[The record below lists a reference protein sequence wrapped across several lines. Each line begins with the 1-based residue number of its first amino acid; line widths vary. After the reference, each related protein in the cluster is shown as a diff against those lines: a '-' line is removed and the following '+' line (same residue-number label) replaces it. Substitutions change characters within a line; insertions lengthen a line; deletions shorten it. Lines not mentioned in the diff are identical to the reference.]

1 MMVRDGSKPAFA
13 YKRSTLPGDVTI
25 VEGTKPMSVGPHRI
39 TADFAYD
46 GGGMGMGGLLTLKVD
61 GVSVGKARIEHTAVM
76 LFSCEGADIGH
87 DTETQVL
94 AESRSEE
101 SRVGK
106 ASVRTC
112 RARC

>member
-61 GVSVGKARIEHTAVM
+61 GVSVGKARIEPTALV
-76 LFSCEGADIGH
+76 LFRLEGAAIGH
-87 DTETQVL
+87 DTTKIG
-94 AESRSEE
+94 RT
-101 SRVGK
+101 
-106 ASVRTC
+106 TC
-112 RARC
+112 RGRV